1 MYSNYDNSGIFRA
14 LPIPVATNAQRK
26 TFSVTVQS
34 NIRLYQNG
42 AFRLQF
48 FAKEKR
54 KNSDEE

>member
-34 NIRLYQNG
+34 NIRLYKNG
-42 AFRLQF
+42 AFRFQF

-54 KNSDEE
+54 KKQ